1 MKTLNE
7 IAKEKIKLRQELLLL
22 RKSLSPLERENLS
35 AEITAKLKTLSEVQ
49 NASSILSYKCMG
61 SEVDLGG
68 FNLEMQ
74 QSGKKVFY
82 PEKTVEET
90 SKNVDVAVIPAVAFD
105 INRYRLG
112 RGGGF
117 YDELLPKLNCLKIGV
132 AFDLQIVD
140 ALPFEAHDAKVDIIV
155 TEKRIITL

>member
-1 MKTLNE
+1 MRIL
-7 IAKEKIKLRQELLLL
+7 KEKAMLRQEFLSL
-22 RKSLSPLERENLS
+22 RKSLSSLEQEKLS
-35 AEITAKLKTLSEVQ
+35 AEITAKLKTFLQVQ

-61 SEVDLGG
+61 SEVNLDP

-82 PEKTVEET
+82 PQKTSEFT
-90 SKNVDVAVIPAVAFD
+90 KKNVDVAIIPAVAFD
-105 INRYRLG
+105 ILGDRLG

-132 AFDLQIVD
+132 AFDLQVVD
-140 ALPFEAHDAKVDIIV
+140 KLPFEAHDAKVDVIV
-155 TEKRIITL
+155 TEKRIIRL